1 MSAILGTV
9 IAAVVG
15 FSFLALVHY
24 GLYRFFI
31 RFFPTAGRFVKKI
44 LLLVLFL
51 FAAGFVASW
60 TLGSFYENFFI
71 RMLYIVSGFWLGVLL
86 NFALAAFLIWLIFL
100 FLRTLKSKDF
110 FSRRIGIALLL
121 VAIGYSFYGGWNAFN
136 METKNITV
144 RIKGLPEAWKNK
156 TAVQISDLHLG
167 IVHRE
172 NFLEDVVAKINAIHP
187 DIVFITGDLFDGT
200 ASDDLSVLARPLQNL
215 KAPDGVFFVSGNHE
229 IYIGEDRVIAALK
242 ETGVK
247 NLNDRTVLA
256 DGMQIM
262 GIDYLGFGR
271 MGKLKDAIN
280 GQKDYD
286 PQKPV
291 ILLYHTPTEISDA
304 KESGID
310 LQLSGHTHNGQIFPI
325 KYISKIIYQGYEY
338 GLHKEGDYSIYT
350 TSGVGTWG
358 PMMRTGNRPEIVKIS
373 FSEK

>member
-31 RFFPTAGRFVKKI
+31 RFFPTARRFVKKI

-121 VAIGYSFYGGWNAFN
+121 AAVGYSFYGGWNAFN

-144 RIKGLPEAWKNK
+144 KIKAEAWKNK

-172 NFLEDVVAKINAIHP
+172 NFLEDVVAKINAVHP

-215 KAPDGVFFVSGNHE
+215 KAPDGVFFVTGNHE

-247 NLNDRTVLA
+247 NLNDRIVLV

-338 GLHKEGDYSIYT
+338 GLHEEGSYSIYT

-358 PMMRTGNRPEIVKIS
+358 PMMRTGAKPEIVKIR
-373 FSEK
+373 FSNK

>member
-31 RFFPTAGRFVKKI
+31 RFFPTARRFVKKI

-60 TLGSFYENFFI
+60 TFGSFYENFFI
-71 RMLYIVSGFWLGVLL
+71 RTLYIVSGFWLGMLL

-100 FLRTLKSKDF
+100 FLRTFKSKDF
-110 FSRRIGIALLL
+110 FSRKIGIALLL

-136 METKNITV
+136 VETKDITV
-144 RIKGLPEAWKNK
+144 KIKGLPEAWKNK

-172 NFLEDVVAKINAIHP
+172 NFLEDVVAKINAVHP

-200 ASDDLSVLARPLQNL
+200 ASNDLSVLARPLQNL
-215 KAPDGVFFVSGNHE
+215 KAPDGVFFVTGNHE
-229 IYIGEDRVIAALK
+229 IYLGWDRAIAAL
-242 ETGVK
+242 EGTGVK
-247 NLNDRTVLA
+247 PLNDETIEIE
-256 DGMQIM
+256 GMQIV
-262 GIDYLGFGR
+262 GIGYLGFEKPGN
-271 MGKLKDAIN
+271 LKTVLKA
-280 GQKDYD
+280 QKNFD
-286 PQKPV
+286 PAKPN
-291 ILLYHTPTEISDA
+291 ILLFHAPTEISDA

-310 LQLSGHTHNGQIFPI
+310 LQLSGHAHNGQIFPI

-338 GLHKEGDYSIYT
+338 GLHEEGDYSIYT
-350 TSGVGTWG
+350 TSGIGTWG
-358 PMMRTGNRPEIVKIS
+358 PMMRTGAKPEIVKIR
-373 FSEK
+373 FSNK